1 MSEWWTYR
9 LSSFLLFSPRTYY
22 RLFELYNAAIW
33 PAQVVAVALGAGIV
47 VLLRRGGAARGR
59 LIAGILSACW
69 LWVAIAFLAGRYA
82 SINFA
87 ATHLAWAFGVEA
99 GLVAGIGVVEGRM
112 VLEWPPADVAGR
124 LGLAMFVFALLI
136 EPLVGPALGRTWKQV
151 EIFGV
156 APDPTVIATLGLILL
171 ARTRLRWLLMV
182 VPGLWCVFTGGT
194 LLAMKAPDWWVPWAA
209 AILAV
214 TLAAR
219 QTRARRLPVIA
230 SARYP

>member
-33 PAQVVAVALGAGIV
+33 PAQVVAVALGVGVV
-47 VLLRRGGAARGR
+47 VLLRSGAGARGR
-59 LIAGILSACW
+59 LFAGILSACW

-87 ATHLAWAFGVEA
+87 ATYFAWAFGVEA
-99 GLVAGIGVVEGRM
+99 GLLAGIGVVGGRM
-112 VLEWPPADVAGR
+112 EFEWPADGAQRV
-124 LGLAMFVFALLI
+124 GLAMFVFALLA

-171 ARTRLRWLLMV
+171 VRMRRRWLLMV
-182 VPGLWCVFTGGT
+182 VPVLWCFVTGGT
-194 LLAMKAPDWWVPWAA
+194 LLALKAPDFWIPWTA
-209 AILAV
+209 AISAV
-214 TLAAR
+214 TLASW

-230 SARYP
+230 SARCP